1 MIVWHVAMILERKTP
16 SLGRF
21 LHTQSIAAEISK
33 FMLQSLSNPQVT
45 SRLVLPLEN
54 FLRHLWP
61 RCNFLK
67 HCPGSI
73 ECVGKRMV
81 IVRHVEM
88 ILERKTRAW
97 AVFDQCLSKN
107 SLKTHAFWL
116 YFQSIF
122 HQKNG
127 ENCSGGVKFI
137 PKCSEK
143 FQEGTRPLRETFGNF
158 RGREN
163 DEKCKKSPNGTPWVV
178 IDKSVP
184 GSNVLLRNGVDYR
197 GDVDR
202 VRFWSDG
209 VFHFI

>member
-1 MIVWHVAMILERKTP
+1 MCKKTNCDLTTRRNDFRVKNP

-61 RCNFLK
+61 RCKFLK

-73 ECVGKRMV
+73 ECVGKRIV
-81 IVRHVEM
+81 IVRRVEM
-88 ILERKTRAW
+88 ILEWKTRAW
-97 AVFDQCLSKN
+97 AVFDQWLNKN

-122 HQKNG
+122 HQK
-127 ENCSGGVKFI
+127 KRR
-137 PKCSEK
+137 K
-143 FQEGTRPLRETFGNF
+143 
-158 RGREN
+158 
-163 DEKCKKSPNGTPWVV
+163 
-178 IDKSVP
+178 
-184 GSNVLLRNGVDYR
+184 LLRRCEIYSKMFRKVSGRYEAVTR
-197 GDVDR
+197 DVWKLQGAR
-202 VRFWSDG
+202 KWWNVKKNA
-209 VFHFI
+209 

>member
-1 MIVWHVAMILERKTP
+1 MCRKTNCDRTTRRNDFRVKNP

-21 LHTQSIAAEISK
+21 LQISTEISK
-33 FMLQSLSNPQVT
+33 FMPQSIGHAWPN

-73 ECVGKRMV
+73 ECVGKRIV
-81 IVRHVEM
+81 IVRRVEM
-88 ILERKTRAW
+88 ILEWKTRAW
-97 AVFDQCLSKN
+97 AVFDQCLNKN

-127 ENCSGGVKFI
+127 ENCSGGAKFI

-143 FQEGTRPLRETFGNF
+143 FQEGTRPLRETFGKF
-158 RGREN
+158 WGCEN
-163 DEKCKKSPNGTPWVV
+163 DEKCKKSPNGTPWGV
-178 IDKSVP
+178 ISKSVP
-184 GSNVLLRNGVDYR
+184 GRKQ
-197 GDVDR
+197 
-202 VRFWSDG
+202 
-209 VFHFI
+209 